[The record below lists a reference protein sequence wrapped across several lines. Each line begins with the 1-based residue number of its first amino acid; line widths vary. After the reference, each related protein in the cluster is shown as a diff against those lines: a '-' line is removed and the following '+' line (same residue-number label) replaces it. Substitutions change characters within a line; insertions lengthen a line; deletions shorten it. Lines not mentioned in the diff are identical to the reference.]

1 MRTTGSGANLSI
13 PDSAS
18 NMRRAN
24 SLLFLFP
31 LALVTGS
38 LSAFAQSGA
47 PKPYA
52 PVAITRP
59 AAFAGEGFA
68 VFRAQLAAVAKRRLF
83 ADLEPMI
90 DRQGFFLGRD
100 FGNNF
105 EPRKP
110 ALDNLAVAI
119 ALERDNGAGWQR
131 LEEFAADSAAE
142 PLASRPGVVC
152 APAAPGYDGV
162 GYAKLLQTSYTT
174 DIDWA
179 YPRADET
186 AVRSMPQPDAATVG
200 VLGPAFVRLLGFE
213 GADSE
218 PNPGRSQW
226 ARVALP
232 DGKIG
237 FVAPNSLMPLTAAR
251 LCFIKDLVAGWR
263 IAGYIA
269 GGN

>member
-1 MRTTGSGANLSI
+1 
-13 PDSAS
+13 
-18 NMRRAN
+18 MRRARTLL
-24 SLLFLFP
+24 SLL
-31 LALVTGS
+31 ALITGA
-38 LSAFAQSGA
+38 LPAFARSGT
-47 PKPYA
+47 PKPYE

-59 AAFAGEGFA
+59 AAFTGEGFA
-68 VFRAQLAAVAKRRLF
+68 AFRAQLAAVAERRRF
-83 ADLEPMI
+83 ADLEPLI

-105 EPRKP
+105 DPNKP
-110 ALDNLAVAI
+110 ALDNLAVAV

-131 LEEFAADSAAE
+131 LEELAADPAAD

-152 APAAPGYDGV
+152 APAAPNYDGV
-162 GYAKLLQTSYTT
+162 AYAQLLRTSYTS

-186 AVRSMPQPDAATVG
+186 TVRAAPQSDATTVDKIG
-200 VLGPAFVRLLGFE
+200 AAFVRLLGFE

-218 PNPGRSQW
+218 PNPGRKQW

-232 DGKIG
+232 DGKTG
-237 FVAPNSLMPLTAAR
+237 FVAPNSLMSLTTAQ
-251 LCFIKDLVAGWR
+251 LCYTKDLVAGWR